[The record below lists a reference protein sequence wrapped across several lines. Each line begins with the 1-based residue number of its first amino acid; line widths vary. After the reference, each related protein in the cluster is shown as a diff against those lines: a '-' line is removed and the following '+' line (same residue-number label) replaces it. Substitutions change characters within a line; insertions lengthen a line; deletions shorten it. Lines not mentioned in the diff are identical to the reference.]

1 MRVYS
6 EHKRELD
13 RAYAKKKR
21 DLKKASASALP
32 IIPALPSTEYVC
44 LPFLCVVAIVVIS
57 ERLAIF
63 AGYASRR
70 SPKYAGVWG
79 ARRCTIAF
87 CVATSRHRHCFLFAA
102 SFCATPTRRFSDVRV
117 RQLGGEALIPFDTCP
132 LYGTLRRGQEKTPL
146 KANKAAMR
154 RADTYKVALD
164 LFTNFGIAGTVF
176 FCGLASLFPRL
187 GRRAANIALC
197 GLVICFL
204 LYVFIVQGFANAF
217 VVFVQRSAYT
227 LLFPSAG
234 GNVAEF

>member
-1 MRVYS
+1 
-6 EHKRELD
+6 
-13 RAYAKKKR
+13 
-21 DLKKASASALP
+21 
-32 IIPALPSTEYVC
+32 
-44 LPFLCVVAIVVIS
+44 
-57 ERLAIF
+57 
-63 AGYASRR
+63 
-70 SPKYAGVWG
+70 
-79 ARRCTIAF
+79 
-87 CVATSRHRHCFLFAA
+87 
-102 SFCATPTRRFSDVRV
+102 
-117 RQLGGEALIPFDTCP
+117 
-132 LYGTLRRGQEKTPL
+132 L